1 MNKLRFI
8 ILSPLVSIFS
18 LLSGQVSPF
27 EYNVGYIFITS
38 DTSNIPIFIDGTL
51 IGHTPFEKPIPVLP
65 GNHKVGIHPIS
76 ITDPFTQYGPDKT
89 KKNIYVIQGDTN
101 RVYLNS
107 FLLDQQ
113 LIQQKKE
120 SLYSKFINITLSM
133 LLIWQMLIL
142 SS

>member
-8 ILSPLVSIFS
+8 ILLPLVSIFS

-27 EYNVGYIFITS
+27 EDNVGYIVITS

-51 IGHTPFEKPIPVLP
+51 IGHTPLEKPIPVLP

-76 ITDPFTQYGPDKT
+76 VTDPFTQYGSDKT

-101 RVYLNS
+101 RVHLNS
-107 FLLDQQ
+107 FLLHQQ
-113 LIQQKKE
+113 LIHQKKE
-120 SLYSKFINITLSM
+120 SLYPTIIIFWGKRKEERFE
-133 LLIWQMLIL
+133 
-142 SS
+142 

>member
-8 ILSPLVSIFS
+8 ILLPLVSIFS
-18 LLSGQVSPF
+18 LLSGQVSPL
-27 EYNVGYIFITS
+27 EDNVGYILITS

-51 IGHTPFEKPIPVLP
+51 IGHTPLEKPIPVLP
-65 GNHKVGIHPIS
+65 GNHKIGIHSIS
-76 ITDPFTQYGPDKT
+76 VTDPFTQYGPDKT

-101 RVYLNS
+101 RVHLNS
-107 FLLDQQ
+107 FLLHQQ
-113 LIQQKKE
+113 LIHQKKE
-120 SLYSKFINITLSM
+120 SLYSKYINIALSM

>member
-8 ILSPLVSIFS
+8 ILLPLVSIFS

-27 EYNVGYIFITS
+27 EDNVGYIVITS

-51 IGHTPFEKPIPVLP
+51 IGHTPLEKPIPVLP

-76 ITDPFTQYGPDKT
+76 VNDPFTKYGPDKT

-101 RVYLNS
+101 RVHLNS
-107 FLLDQQ
+107 FLLHQQ
-113 LIQQKKE
+113 LIHQKKE
-120 SLYSKFINITLSM
+120 SLYSKYINIALSM

>member
-8 ILSPLVSIFS
+8 ILSPLVIIFS
-18 LLSGQVSPF
+18 LLSGQVTPF
-27 EYNVGYIFITS
+27 EDNVGYILITS

-51 IGHTPFEKPIPVLP
+51 IGHTPLEKPIPVLP
-65 GNHKVGIHPIS
+65 GNHKLGIHPIS
-76 ITDPFTQYGPDKT
+76 VTDPFTQYGPDKT

-113 LIQQKKE
+113 LIHQKKD
-120 SLYSKFINITLSM
+120 SLYSKYINITLSI

>member
-8 ILSPLVSIFS
+8 ILSPLVLIFS

-27 EYNVGYIFITS
+27 EDNVGYILITS

-51 IGHTPFEKPIPVLP
+51 IGHTPLEKPIPVLP
-65 GNHKVGIHPIS
+65 GNHQVGIHPIS
-76 ITDPFTQYGPDKT
+76 VNDPFTQYGPDKT

-101 RVYLNS
+101 RVHLNS
-107 FLLDQQ
+107 FFLDQQ
-113 LIQQKKE
+113 LIHQKKE
-120 SLYSKFINITLSM
+120 SLYSKYINITLSM

>member
-8 ILSPLVSIFS
+8 ILLPLVSIFS

-27 EYNVGYIFITS
+27 ESNVGYIVITS

-51 IGHTPFEKPIPVLP
+51 IGHTPLEKPIPVLP
-65 GNHKVGIHPIS
+65 GNHEVGIHPIS
-76 ITDPFTQYGPDKT
+76 VNDPFTQYGPDKT

-101 RVYLNS
+101 RVHLNS
-107 FLLDQQ
+107 FFLDQQ
-113 LIQQKKE
+113 LIHQKKE
-120 SLYSKFINITLSM
+120 SLYSKYINITLSM

>member
-8 ILSPLVSIFS
+8 ILLPLVSIFS
-18 LLSGQVSPF
+18 LLCGQVSPF
-27 EYNVGYIFITS
+27 EDNMGYILITS

-51 IGHTPFEKPIPVLP
+51 VGHTPLEKPIPVLP

-76 ITDPFTQYGPDKT
+76 VNDPFTQYGPDKT

-101 RVYLNS
+101 RVHLNS
-107 FLLDQQ
+107 FFLDQQ
-113 LIQQKKE
+113 LIHQKKE
-120 SLYSKFINITLSM
+120 SLYSKYINITLSM

>member
-27 EYNVGYIFITS
+27 EYNVGYIVITT

-51 IGHTPFEKPIPVLP
+51 IGHTPLEKPIPVLP
-65 GNHKVGIHPIS
+65 GNHQVGIHPIS
-76 ITDPFTQYGPDKT
+76 VNDPFTQYGPDKT

-101 RVYLNS
+101 RVHLNS
-107 FLLDQQ
+107 FFLDQQ
-113 LIQQKKE
+113 LIHQKKE
-120 SLYSKFINITLSM
+120 SLYSKYINITLSM

>member
-18 LLSGQVSPF
+18 LLCGQVSPF
-27 EYNVGYIFITS
+27 EDNMGYILITS

-51 IGHTPFEKPIPVLP
+51 VGHTPLEKPIPVLP

-76 ITDPFTQYGPDKT
+76 VTDPFTQYGPDKT

-101 RVYLNS
+101 RVHLNS
-107 FLLDQQ
+107 FLLHQQ
-113 LIQQKKE
+113 LIHQKKE

>member
-18 LLSGQVSPF
+18 LLCGQVSPF
-27 EYNVGYIFITS
+27 EDNMGYILITS

-51 IGHTPFEKPIPVLP
+51 VGHTPLEKPIPVLP

-76 ITDPFTQYGPDKT
+76 VTDPFTQYGSDKT

-101 RVYLNS
+101 RVHLNS
-107 FLLDQQ
+107 FLLHQQ
-113 LIQQKKE
+113 LIHQKKE

>member
-8 ILSPLVSIFS
+8 ILLPLVSIFS

-27 EYNVGYIFITS
+27 EDNVGYIVITS

-51 IGHTPFEKPIPVLP
+51 IGHTPLEKPIPVLP

-76 ITDPFTQYGPDKT
+76 VNDPFTQYGPDKT

-101 RVYLNS
+101 RVHLNS
-107 FLLDQQ
+107 FLLHQQ
-113 LIQQKKE
+113 LIHQKKE
-120 SLYSKFINITLSM
+120 SLYSKYINIALSM

>member
-8 ILSPLVSIFS
+8 ILLPLVSIFS

-27 EYNVGYIFITS
+27 EDNVGYIVITS

-51 IGHTPFEKPIPVLP
+51 IGHTPLEKPIPVLP
-65 GNHKVGIHPIS
+65 GNHQVRIHPIS
-76 ITDPFTQYGPDKT
+76 VTDPFTQYGPDKT

-101 RVYLNS
+101 RVHLNS
-107 FLLDQQ
+107 FLLHQQ
-113 LIQQKKE
+113 LIHQKKE

>member
-27 EYNVGYIFITS
+27 EDNVGYIVITS

-51 IGHTPFEKPIPVLP
+51 IGHTPLEKPIPVLP
-65 GNHKVGIHPIS
+65 GNHQVGIHPIS
-76 ITDPFTQYGPDKT
+76 LIDPFTQYGHDKT

-113 LIQQKKE
+113 LIHQKKE
-120 SLYSKFINITLSM
+120 SLYSKYINITLSM

>member
-8 ILSPLVSIFS
+8 ILLPLVSIFS

-27 EYNVGYIFITS
+27 ESKVGYIVITS

-51 IGHTPFEKPIPVLP
+51 IGHTPLEKPIPVLP

-76 ITDPFTQYGPDKT
+76 VNDPFTQYGPDKT

-101 RVYLNS
+101 RVHLNS
-107 FLLDQQ
+107 FFLDQQ
-113 LIQQKKE
+113 LIHQKKE
-120 SLYSKFINITLSM
+120 SLYSKYINITLSM

>member
-27 EYNVGYIFITS
+27 EDNVGSILITS
-38 DTSNIPIFIDGTL
+38 DTSNIPIFIDGNL
-51 IGHTPFEKPIPVLP
+51 IGHTPLEKPIPVPP
-65 GNHKVGIHPIS
+65 GNHKVGIHPIPV
-76 ITDPFTQYGPDKT
+76 TDPFTQYGPDKR

-101 RVYLNS
+101 RVHLNS
-107 FLLDQQ
+107 FLLHQQ
-113 LIQQKKE
+113 LIHQKKE
-120 SLYSKFINITLSM
+120 SLYSKYINITLSM

>member
-8 ILSPLVSIFS
+8 ILLPLVSIFS

-27 EYNVGYIFITS
+27 EDNVGYIVITS

-51 IGHTPFEKPIPVLP
+51 IGHTPLEKPIPVLP

-76 ITDPFTQYGPDKT
+76 VTYPFAQYGPDKT

-101 RVYLNS
+101 RVHLNS
-107 FLLDQQ
+107 FLLHQQ
-113 LIQQKKE
+113 LIHQKKE

-142 SS
+142 SG

>member
-8 ILSPLVSIFS
+8 ILLPLVSIFS
-18 LLSGQVSPF
+18 LLCGQVSPF
-27 EYNVGYIFITS
+27 EDNMGYILITS

-51 IGHTPFEKPIPVLP
+51 VGHTPLEKPIPVLP

-76 ITDPFTQYGPDKT
+76 VTDPFTQYGPDKT

-101 RVYLNS
+101 RVHLNS
-107 FLLDQQ
+107 FFLDQQ
-113 LIQQKKE
+113 LIHQKKE
-120 SLYSKFINITLSM
+120 SLYSKYINITLSM

>member
-18 LLSGQVSPF
+18 LLIGQVSPF
-27 EYNVGYIFITS
+27 EYNVGYIVITS

-51 IGHTPFEKPIPVLP
+51 IGHTPLEKPIPVLP
-65 GNHKVGIHPIS
+65 GNHQVGIHPIS
-76 ITDPFTQYGPDKT
+76 VNDPFTQYGPDKT

-101 RVYLNS
+101 RVHLNS
-107 FLLDQQ
+107 FFLDQQ
-113 LIQQKKE
+113 LIHQKKE
-120 SLYSKFINITLSM
+120 SLYSKYINITISM

>member
-8 ILSPLVSIFS
+8 ILSPLVIIFS

-27 EYNVGYIFITS
+27 EDNVGYIVITS

-51 IGHTPFEKPIPVLP
+51 IGHTPLEKPIPVLP
-65 GNHKVGIHPIS
+65 GNHQVGIHPIS
-76 ITDPFTQYGPDKT
+76 VTDPFTQYGPDKT

-113 LIQQKKE
+113 LIHQKKE
-120 SLYSKFINITLSM
+120 SLYSKYINITLSM

>member
-8 ILSPLVSIFS
+8 ILLPLVSIFS

-27 EYNVGYIFITS
+27 ESNVGYIVITS

-51 IGHTPFEKPIPVLP
+51 IGHTPLEKPIPVLP

-76 ITDPFTQYGPDKT
+76 VNDPFTQYGPDKT

-101 RVYLNS
+101 RVHLNS
-107 FLLDQQ
+107 FFLDQQ
-113 LIQQKKE
+113 LIHQKKE
-120 SLYSKFINITLSM
+120 SLYSKYINITLSM

>member
-8 ILSPLVSIFS
+8 ILLPLVSIFS

-27 EYNVGYIFITS
+27 EDNVGYIVITS

-51 IGHTPFEKPIPVLP
+51 IGHTPLEKPIPVLP

-76 ITDPFTQYGPDKT
+76 VNDPFTQYGPDKT

-101 RVYLNS
+101 RVHLNS
-107 FLLDQQ
+107 FLLHQQ
-113 LIQQKKE
+113 LIHQKKE
-120 SLYSKFINITLSM
+120 SLYSKYINITLSM

>member
-18 LLSGQVSPF
+18 LLCGQVSPF
-27 EYNVGYIFITS
+27 EDNMGYILITS
-38 DTSNIPIFIDGTL
+38 DTSNITIFIDGTL
-51 IGHTPFEKPIPVLP
+51 VGHTPLEKPIPVLP

-76 ITDPFTQYGPDKT
+76 VTDPFTQYGPDKT

-101 RVYLNS
+101 RVHLNS
-107 FLLDQQ
+107 FLLHQQ
-113 LIQQKKE
+113 LIHQKKE
-120 SLYSKFINITLSM
+120 SLYSKYINITLSM

>member
-18 LLSGQVSPF
+18 LLSGQVSPL
-27 EYNVGYIFITS
+27 EDNVGYILITS

-51 IGHTPFEKPIPVLP
+51 IGHTPLEKPIPVLP
-65 GNHKVGIHPIS
+65 GNHKIGIHPIS
-76 ITDPFTQYGPDKT
+76 VTDPFTQYGPDKT

-101 RVYLNS
+101 RVHLNS
-107 FLLDQQ
+107 FLLHQQ
-113 LIQQKKE
+113 LIHQKKE
-120 SLYSKFINITLSM
+120 SLYSKYINITLSM

>member
-27 EYNVGYIFITS
+27 EDNVGYILITS

-51 IGHTPFEKPIPVLP
+51 IGHTPLEKPIPVLP
-65 GNHKVGIHPIS
+65 GNHKLGIHPIS
-76 ITDPFTQYGPDKT
+76 VTDPFTQYGPDKT

-113 LIQQKKE
+113 LIHQKKD
-120 SLYSKFINITLSM
+120 SLYSKYINITLSI